1 MKALPMEASRR
12 IIRIV
17 ENVIRYI
24 KSRPQV
30 DAFFPQIVAKAISD
44 SEAAAMLGLYLLEKK
59 GIVKRHL
66 AALCEKHSLPLEEH
80 TDLCPACMERKS
92 TEDESAYAETYFT
105 IDRHALSELVGVDE

>member
-66 AALCEKHSLPLEEH
+66 AALCEKH

-105 IDRHALSELVGVDE
+105 IDRRALSELVGVDE